1 MSSRL
6 GCTQDMVPRLTRRFP
21 LPAAVFDDN
30 WGRTGASEMDVHNVE
45 DAGLS
50 PAEAQAMHDAWAVN
64 TAAVGESVL
73 KRGGF
78 AVPYF
83 AAMQRNVTDPVTH
96 CQRDMQTVCKVN
108 KTTGRPN
115 IHDQALLLEFSEY
128 PDSKCKLAGLV
139 CLRARDESHQPR
151 GRHRL
156 QGAPT
161 GRCRSL
167 TKT

>member
-1 MSSRL
+1 
-6 GCTQDMVPRLTRRFP
+6 
-21 LPAAVFDDN
+21 
-30 WGRTGASEMDVHNVE
+30 MDVHNVE

-96 CQRDMQTVCKVN
+96 CHRDMQTVCKVN

-128 PDSKCKLAGLV
+128 PDSKCRSQLAGLV
-139 CLRARDESHQPR
+139 CLRA
-151 GRHRL
+151 L
-156 QGAPT
+156 AT
-161 GRCRSL
+161 SL
-167 TKT
+167 TNPEDVIACRELQRDAAVR

>member
-1 MSSRL
+1 
-6 GCTQDMVPRLTRRFP
+6 
-21 LPAAVFDDN
+21 
-30 WGRTGASEMDVHNVE
+30 MDVHNVE

-96 CQRDMQTVCKVN
+96 CQRDMQTVCKGN

-115 IHDQALLLEFSEY
+115 IHDQALLLEFSESTHPSFHFRGKAPGWRAVIVGVRHGVY
-128 PDSKCKLAGLV
+128 LFLTEIINRLAVEVVAVRVGSLV
-139 CLRARDESHQPR
+139 
-151 GRHRL
+151 
-156 QGAPT
+156 T
-161 GRCRSL
+161 GISF
-167 TKT
+167 

>member
-1 MSSRL
+1 
-6 GCTQDMVPRLTRRFP
+6 
-21 LPAAVFDDN
+21 
-30 WGRTGASEMDVHNVE
+30 MDVHNVE

-128 PDSKCKLAGLV
+128 PDSKCRSKLAGLV
-139 CLRARDESHQPR
+139 CLRARDESYQPR

>member
-1 MSSRL
+1 M
-6 GCTQDMVPRLTRRFP
+6 
-21 LPAAVFDDN
+21 
-30 WGRTGASEMDVHNVE
+30 HNVE

-83 AAMQRNVTDPVTH
+83 AAMQRNVTDPATH
-96 CQRDMQTVCKVN
+96 CQRDMQAVCKVN

-128 PDSKCKLAGLV
+128 PDSKCRLSLLVWSVCALA
-139 CLRARDESHQPR
+139 
-151 GRHRL
+151 
-156 QGAPT
+156 T
-161 GRCRSL
+161 SL
-167 TKT
+167 TKSPTPRTPSPAGSSNGTLPFADQDLATFLLVRGP

>member
-1 MSSRL
+1 
-6 GCTQDMVPRLTRRFP
+6 
-21 LPAAVFDDN
+21 
-30 WGRTGASEMDVHNVE
+30 
-45 DAGLS
+45 
-50 PAEAQAMHDAWAVN
+50 MHDAWAVN

-128 PDSKCKLAGLV
+128 PDSKCRSKLAGLV
-139 CLRARDESHQPR
+139 CLRALATNLTNPEDVIACRELQRDAAVR
-151 GRHRL
+151 
-156 QGAPT
+156 
-161 GRCRSL
+161 
-167 TKT
+167 